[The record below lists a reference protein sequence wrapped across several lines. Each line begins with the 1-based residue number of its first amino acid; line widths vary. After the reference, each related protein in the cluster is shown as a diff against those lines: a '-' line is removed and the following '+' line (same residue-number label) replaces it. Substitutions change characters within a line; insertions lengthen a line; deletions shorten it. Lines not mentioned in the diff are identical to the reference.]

1 MKKNTSKNKMRFG
14 SALEHGKAHV
24 HDHNTWSRRTF
35 LRNVGIAGSMSM
47 MLGKLP
53 VTAMAES
60 PLGKALLNNE
70 GDRILVLIRLKGG
83 NDGLNTIIPVFDYG
97 TYQYY
102 RPQLKVPQNDVI
114 MLDEKFGMHPQ
125 MNSLN
130 NMWQDGKMKV
140 VNSVGYDDQ
149 NLSHFRSTDIW
160 SSASDADENDTSG
173 WMGRFLET
181 QFPDFVSNP
190 PTTPPAVQIGGAG
203 NILFNNSDLT
213 NMGLIVSNPDQLY
226 EIAQTGQLYDPL
238 DVPEC
243 YYGEQ
248 LTYLRTVANSV
259 FNYAEAVAEA
269 YNNATNS
276 VEYTTSLGDQLAL
289 VARLIKGGLGTQL
302 YMVNIDGFDTH
313 ANQIDDHANL
323 LNNVAE
329 AVNSFFEDLESTDDA
344 SRVLGMTFS
353 EFGRRIEENASEGT
367 DHGAAAPMMLF
378 GEGLNGN
385 GFLGADPDLQN
396 LDPIGNLQHDVDF
409 RSVYATV
416 LEQWL
421 CLDPNVV
428 NEVLGQDFVRQD
440 LGLEC
445 TSVSAYSPPVRNIGL
460 KLAYNQGEVIISY
473 DLPES
478 MPVTVY
484 VFDVLG
490 RPVKK
495 LFEGYQTFGTHQH
508 VFQSRQARI
517 AAGIYVV
524 SVQAGD
530 QIFSQKMKA
539 GF

>member
-1 MKKNTSKNKMRFG
+1 MKSNSHKNKLRFG
-14 SALEHGKAHV
+14 SALEHGKAHSQE
-24 HDHNTWSRRTF
+24 HNTWSRRSF

-47 MLGKLP
+47 MLGRMP
-53 VTAMAES
+53 VTALAES
-60 PLGKALLNNE
+60 PLGRALLNNE

-83 NDGLNTIIPVFDYG
+83 NDGLNTIIPVFNYG
-97 TYQYY
+97 TYQSY
-102 RPQLKVPQNDVI
+102 RPQLAIPQNEI
-114 MLDEKFGMHPQ
+114 ITLDDKFGMHPQ
-125 MNSLN
+125 MNALHN
-130 NMWQDGKMKV
+130 LWQDGRMKV
-140 VNSVGYDDQ
+140 INSVGYEDQ

-160 SSASDADENDTSG
+160 SSGSDADEYDTSG

-181 QFPDFVSNP
+181 RFPDYVTNP
-190 PTTPPAVQIGGAG
+190 PTTPPAIQIGGAG

-259 FNYAEAVAEA
+259 FNYAESVAEA
-269 YNNATNS
+269 YNNAVND

-302 YMVNIDGFDTH
+302 YMVNLDGFDTH

-323 LNNVAE
+323 LNNVSE
-329 AVNSFFEDLESTDDA
+329 AVNTFFQDLESTDDA
-344 SRVLGMTFS
+344 KRVLGMTFS

-367 DHGAAAPMMLF
+367 DHGAAAPMILF

-385 GFLGADPDLQN
+385 GILGADPDLDN
-396 LDPIGNLQHDVDF
+396 PDPVGNLSYDVDF

-421 CLDPNVV
+421 CLDPDVV
-428 NEVLGQDFVRQD
+428 NDVLGQDFARQE

-445 TSVSAYSPPVRNIGL
+445 NAVAAYDPGLKNIGL
-460 KLAYNQGEVIISY
+460 KLAYDQGQVIISY
-473 DLPES
+473 ELPES
-478 MPVTVY
+478 MPVTVQ

-495 LFEGYQTFGTHQH
+495 LFEGYQSFGNHQH
-508 VFQSRQARI
+508 VFESRQARI

-524 SVQAGD
+524 SVRAGR
-530 QIFSQKMKA
+530 QVFSQKMKA

>member
-1 MKKNTSKNKMRFG
+1 MKNIKHKNKLRFG
-14 SALEHGKAHV
+14 SALEDGKAHNNE
-24 HDHNTWSRRTF
+24 HASWSRRSF
-35 LRNVGIAGSMSM
+35 LRNIGIAGSMSM
-47 MLGKLP
+47 MMGKMP
-53 VTAMAES
+53 VTALANS

-97 TYQYY
+97 TYQSY
-102 RPQLKVPQNDVI
+102 RPQLRVPQNEI
-114 MLDEKFGMHPQ
+114 ITLNDEFGMHPQ
-125 MNSLN
+125 MNALD
-130 NMWQDGKMKV
+130 NMWQDGMMKV
-140 VNSVGYDDQ
+140 VNSVGYPDQ

-160 SSASDADENDTSG
+160 SSASDSSENDASG

-181 QFPDFVSNP
+181 QYPDFVTNP
-190 PTTPPAVQIGGAG
+190 PDTPPAIQIGGAG
-203 NILFNNSDLT
+203 NIMFNNSDLT
-213 NMGLIVSNPDQLY
+213 NMGVIVSNPDQLY
-226 EIAQTGQLYDPL
+226 EIAQTGQLYNPL

-259 FNYAEAVAEA
+259 FTYAETIAES

-276 VEYTTSLGDQLAL
+276 VNYTTSLGDQLAL
-289 VARLIKGGLGTQL
+289 VARLIKGGLETQL

-323 LNNVAE
+323 LNNVSE
-329 AVNSFFEDLESTDDA
+329 AVASFFQDLEASDDA
-344 SRVLGMTFS
+344 KRVLGMTFS

-385 GFLGADPDLQN
+385 GFLGANPDLED
-396 LDPIGNLQHDVDF
+396 LDPVGNLKHDVDF

-421 CLDPNVV
+421 CLDPTVV
-428 NEVLGQDFVRQD
+428 DEVLGQDFERLE

-445 TSVSAYSPPVRNIGL
+445 NAVSTYNPGVQNIGL
-460 KLAYNQGEVIISY
+460 KLAYDQGQVRINYS
-473 DLPES
+473 LPES
-478 MPVTVY
+478 MPVTVR

-490 RPVKK
+490 RPVKT
-495 LFEGYQTFGTHQH
+495 LFEGYQTLGNHQH
-508 VFQSRQARI
+508 IFESRQARLS
-517 AAGIYVV
+517 AGIYVV
-524 SVQAGD
+524 SVQAGR
-530 QIFSQKMKA
+530 QVFSQKMKA